1 MAKYEEIS
9 LIVTHEQSELLL
21 KLLNGA
27 EKTDKQNVVFQ
38 KLYRNVQNINVLWKK
53 REKASKE
60 DAARK

>member
-60 DAARK
+60 DQ

>member
-53 REKASKE
+53 REKESKE
-60 DAARK
+60 DQ